1 MKITQECY
9 NRHIQPYIDEG
20 MDYEED
26 FDLVV
31 SDLLKKAV
39 ILLGSIH
46 DTINRNSEEENDLA
60 KYKEIFYDAKS
71 KLIQLNRIILAISHN
86 NLLGIEQES
95 DKLAKLLM
103 VSGTSYYDENANI
116 FTRITQ
122 ISKFTNR
129 NTLHSMVITAIA
141 GERFNIDINIIREN
155 ILTMFLSV
163 SRLSS
168 KIEEDVT
175 SNLDSSLLEILI
187 YSASLNI
194 LFNVEQT
201 ELTWQ

>member
-1 MKITQECY
+1 MKITQDCY
-9 NRHIQPYIDEG
+9 DRYIQPYIDE
-20 MDYEED
+20 DITLEN
-26 FDLVV
+26 DLDII
-31 SDLLKKAV
+31 STDLLKKVV
-39 ILLGSIH
+39 ILLSDIH
-46 DTINRNSEEENDLA
+46 DTIGRNTIEENDLA
-60 KYKEIFYDAKS
+60 KYKEIFYEAKS
-71 KLIQLNRIILAISHN
+71 KLIELNRILLAFSHN
-86 NLLGIEQES
+86 NIQGIEEES

-163 SRLSS
+163 SRLLS